1 MVTTP
6 LIELLNLVIA
16 NRGDFSEAF
25 LQEHGYTDLD
35 GPDVQEAILAFA
47 DSLPVAQS
55 ARLIEIAD
63 NLDIDE
69 SFGLDGAADALRE
82 AQSAYEAILEA
93 EGVGVETGDIDEDLD
108 LDLDIEDGAD
118 SSVSVSVS
126 VDGDEDPDIDVDI
139 SGDDDPSVDI
149 VVNGDEV
156 DLDEL
161 DTDTDF
167 LGELAESDQPA
178 AGEDDGLEL
187 DFD

>member
-1 MVTTP
+1 MVTP

-16 NRGDFSEAF
+16 NRGDFTEAF
-25 LQEHGYTDLD
+25 LQEHGYADLD

-69 SFGLDGAADALRE
+69 AFGLDGAADALRE

-93 EGVGVETGDIDEDLD
+93 EGVDADNLDIDEDLD
-108 LDLDIEDGAD
+108 LDLDIEDAD

-156 DLDEL
+156 DLDDL

-167 LGELAESDQPA
+167 LGDLAESDQPIT
-178 AGEDDGLEL
+178 GEDDGLEL
-187 DFD
+187 DID

>member
-1 MVTTP
+1 MVTP

-16 NRGDFSEAF
+16 NRGDFTEAF
-25 LQEHGYTDLD
+25 LQEHGYADLD

-69 SFGLDGAADALRE
+69 AFGLDGAADALRE

-93 EGVGVETGDIDEDLD
+93 EGVDADNLDIDEDLD
-108 LDLDIEDGAD
+108 LDLDIEDAD

-156 DLDEL
+156 DLDDL

-167 LGELAESDQPA
+167 LGELAESDQPD

>member
-1 MVTTP
+1 MVTP

-16 NRGDFSEAF
+16 NRGDFTEAF
-25 LQEHGYTDLD
+25 LQEHGYADLD

-69 SFGLDGAADALRE
+69 AFGLDGAADALRE

-93 EGVGVETGDIDEDLD
+93 EGVDADNLDIDEDLD
-108 LDLDIEDGAD
+108 LDLDIEDAD

-156 DLDEL
+156 DLDDL

-167 LGELAESDQPA
+167 LGELAESDQPD

-187 DFD
+187 DID

>member
-1 MVTTP
+1 MVTP

-16 NRGDFSEAF
+16 NRGDFTEAF
-25 LQEHGYTDLD
+25 LQEHGYADLD

-69 SFGLDGAADALRE
+69 AFGLDGAADALRE

-93 EGVGVETGDIDEDLD
+93 EGVDADNLDIDEDLD
-108 LDLDIEDGAD
+108 LDLDIENAD

-156 DLDEL
+156 DLDDL

-167 LGELAESDQPA
+167 LGDLAESDQLET
-178 AGEDDGLEL
+178 GEDDGLEL

>member
-1 MVTTP
+1 MVTP
-6 LIELLNLVIA
+6 LIELLNLVVA

-25 LQEHGYTDLD
+25 LREHGYTDLN

-63 NLDIDE
+63 NLDVDE
-69 SFGLDGAADALRE
+69 ALGLDGAAEALRG
-82 AQSAYEAILEA
+82 AQSAYESILEA
-93 EGVGVETGDIDEDLD
+93 EGVSVESTDLDGDLD

-126 VDGDEDPDIDVDI
+126 VDGDDDPDIDVDI
-139 SGDDDPSVDI
+139 TGDEDPSVDI

-156 DLDEL
+156 DLDDL

-167 LGELAESDQPA
+167 LGELAESEQPV